1 MRSFEEEFAEI
12 KQLCESDESN
22 REIERTRRLLSN
34 KPLVLY
40 GAGAVGVEI
49 AGVFKHYGLNVI
61 CFCDTHK
68 TGVQRE
74 TGLTIIAPQTLKQKY
89 FDAVIIISSI
99 YFVEEIKTNLDA
111 LGILA
116 ERIIA
121 DVFFNLHKLSP
132 KDLEPHFAGYARSY
146 DLFQDDQS
154 KQILLERIK
163 CYLTPSPIIAP
174 YVSSVVSPLCDQY
187 FDADIVRLSSSEVFV
202 DGGMYIG
209 DTADQ
214 FLKRASGRYR
224 HYYGFEPDKA
234 NYSAAVEYLAGKR
247 DVTTIEKGLWNHETS
262 LPFSASLGSSSALG
276 DSGSDLISVTALD
289 TYFSDKP
296 PPTFIKM
303 DIEGAELMAL
313 KGAEN
318 IIRSHKPKLAISAY
332 HKPEDVYTLPM
343 LIRSYRNDYKFYLRH
358 YTNSLNET
366 VLYAV

>member
-1 MRSFEEEFAEI
+1 MHELVELQRICSSSEYKDGIEQTMRKLAGI
-12 KQLCESDESN
+12 P
-22 REIERTRRLLSN
+22 I
-34 KPLVLY
+34 VLY

-61 CFCDTHK
+61 CFCDTYK
-68 TGVQRE
+68 RGVQME
-74 TGLTIIAPQTLKQKY
+74 TGLPIIAPQTLAQNHL
-89 FDAVIIISSI
+89 DAVVVISSI
-99 YFVEEIKTNLDA
+99 YFAEEIKANLDA

-121 DVFFNLHKLSP
+121 NVFFNLHKLSP

-146 DLFQDDQS
+146 EFFQDDKS

-163 CYLTPSPIIAP
+163 CYLTPSPIIAS
-174 YVSSVVSPLCDQY
+174 YLSSVVSPLCDQY
-187 FDADIVRLSSSEVFV
+187 FDADIVRLSSCEVFI

-214 FLKRASGRYR
+214 FLKRTSGQYR

-234 NYSAAVEYLAGKR
+234 NYSAAVKHLTGKR
-247 DVTTIEKGLWNHETS
+247 DATTIEKGLWSHETS
-262 LPFSASLGSSSALG
+262 LPFSASLGSSSAL
-276 DSGSDLISVTALD
+276 DSSGSETIAVTALD
-289 TYFSDKP
+289 AYFSDKP
-296 PPTFIKM
+296 PPTYIKM